1 MDAWERWLLMA
12 RGSLA
17 AAQVL
22 AAQGE
27 ARSGASRAYYAA
39 YQAVTA
45 ILLYHG
51 MTPPA
56 DREAWSHDATPD
68 LLRRLA
74 QTMLRQDRRKD
85 IAQRLSDLYDWRLTA
100 DYISTAEV
108 EKSPLK
114 IALKDASFIVEVAGR
129 VLPRG

>member
-1 MDAWERWLLMA
+1 MDAWENWLQMA
-12 RGSLA
+12 QGSLA
-17 AAQVL
+17 AAQLL

-27 ARSGASRAYYAA
+27 TRSSASRAYYAA

-51 MTPPA
+51 MTPPE

-68 LLRRLA
+68 LIRRLVP
-74 QTMLRQDRRKD
+74 TIIRQDTRRD
-85 IAQRLSDLYDWRLTA
+85 IARRLRACYDLRLTA
-100 DYISTAEV
+100 DYIGAAEV
-108 EKSPLK
+108 TASELK
-114 IALKDASFIVEVAGR
+114 IALKDASFIVGVAGD

>member
-1 MDAWERWLLMA
+1 MDAWERWFGMA

-17 AAQVL
+17 AAQAL
-22 AAQGE
+22 AVQGE

-45 ILLYHG
+45 ILLYHN
-51 MTPPA
+51 MTPPV

-68 LLRRLA
+68 LMRRLA
-74 QTMLRQDRRKD
+74 PTIIKQDTRRD
-85 IAQRLSDLYDWRLTA
+85 MSQRLRACYDLRLTA
-100 DYISTAEV
+100 DYIGAAEV
-108 EKSPLK
+108 AASELK
-114 IALKDASFIVEVAGR
+114 IALKDASFIVGMAGD

>member
-1 MDAWERWLLMA
+1 MDAWEQWLLMA

-17 AAQVL
+17 S
-22 AAQGE
+22 
-27 ARSGASRAYYAA
+27 ARLLLRQEEIRSSASRAYYAA

-51 MTPPA
+51 MTPPE

-68 LLRRLA
+68 LIRRLA
-74 QTMLRQDRRKD
+74 PTALRQDRRKD
-85 IAQRLSDLYDWRLTA
+85 IAQRLADLYDLRVTA
-100 DYISTAEV
+100 DYISLVEV
-108 EKSPLK
+108 EELSLK
-114 IALKDASFIVEVAGR
+114 TALKNASFIVGVAGN